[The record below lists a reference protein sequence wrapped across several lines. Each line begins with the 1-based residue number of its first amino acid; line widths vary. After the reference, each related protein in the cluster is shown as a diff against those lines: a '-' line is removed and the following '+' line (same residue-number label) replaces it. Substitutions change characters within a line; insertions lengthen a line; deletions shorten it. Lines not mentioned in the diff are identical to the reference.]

1 MAKPLVS
8 IVKRFDVARSVL
20 PSIKL
25 DQVSGLKHRPVTSL
39 QIGAR
44 RGRSYRNASWFRQTL
59 PCDKLHLQLRDDLVI
74 TAEVTQTKQLSSN
87 YQATIKHLVSARMI
101 SAMLGSRGAEF
112 LHIRSGIIEGDNNE
126 S

>member
-20 PSIKL
+20 PFIKL
-25 DQVSGLKHRPVTSL
+25 DQVSGLKNRPVTSL

-74 TAEVTQTKQLSSN
+74 TAEVTSN
-87 YQATIKHLVSARMI
+87 QATTKHLVSARMI
-101 SAMLGSRGAEF
+101 SAMLGSCDAEF